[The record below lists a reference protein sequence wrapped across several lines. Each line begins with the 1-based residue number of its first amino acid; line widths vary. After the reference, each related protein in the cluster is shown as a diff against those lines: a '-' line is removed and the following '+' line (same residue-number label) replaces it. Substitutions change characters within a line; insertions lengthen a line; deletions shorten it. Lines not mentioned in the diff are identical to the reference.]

1 MSKRG
6 VFFVLWGIALIFS
19 GLMTAH
25 AQINREVPSSLGQ
38 VQLSYAPIVKKTA
51 PAVVN
56 IYTQKVVR
64 QRVLSPFLNDPFF
77 QHFFGGQLPQGL
89 SRQRLE
95 NSLGSGVLVKSD
107 GVIVTSNHVIAGA
120 DEITVV
126 LSDRREFQARLLL
139 TDQGSDLAV
148 LKIDPKG
155 EALPFIN
162 LKDSD
167 DVEVGDIVIAIGN
180 PFGVGQT
187 VTSGIISAM
196 ARTSLDMN
204 DLNYYIQ
211 TDAAINPG
219 NSGGALITMDGKL
232 IGINAAIYTKD
243 GGNMGIGFAVPSNMV
258 RATISGL
265 TDDDRVAK
273 KVVRPWTGIGGQ
285 PVTADMAKSLG
296 LQNPMGILVN
306 TLHAQSPAREAGLKV
321 GDVIVSLNGRMIEDP
336 SAFAYRVATTP
347 IGHKV
352 TLGIVRK
359 GQPESLT
366 LTLIPPPAHS
376 ARDEVEMSG
385 SSPLSGARVANVSP
399 ALAGQ
404 YHLHDDAQG
413 VVILSVNEQSA
424 AEELGLA
431 KGDII
436 VGINGEATK
445 TVADVQRMTQSKSRT
460 WRLTFQRE
468 GNVMTLI
475 IRR

>member
-1 MSKRG
+1 MNRRI
-6 VFFVLWGIALIFS
+6 VFFVLWGVALLFS

-25 AQINREVPSSLGQ
+25 AQINRETPTSMAQ

-64 QRVLSPFLNDPFF
+64 QRVISPFLNDPFF
-77 QHFFGGQLPQGL
+77 QHFFGGIPQGL

-95 NSLGSGVLVKSD
+95 NSLGSGVLVKPD

-126 LSDRREFQARLLL
+126 LSDRREFQAKLLL
-139 TDQGSDLAV
+139 TDQASDLAV
-148 LKIDPKG
+148 LKIDTKG
-155 EALPFIN
+155 EALPFIA

-167 DVEVGDIVIAIGN
+167 EAEVGDIVIAIGN

-232 IGINAAIYTKD
+232 LGINAAIYTKD

-258 RATISGL
+258 RSTISNL
-265 TDDDRVAK
+265 TNDQNTAK

-285 PVTADMAKSLG
+285 AVTADMAKSLG
-296 LQNPMGILVN
+296 LPNPMGLLVN
-306 TLHAQSPAREAGLKV
+306 AIHAQSPAKEAGLKV
-321 GDVIVSLNGRMIEDP
+321 GDVIVSLNGRAIEDP

-347 IGHKV
+347 IGQKV
-352 TLGIVRK
+352 TLGLMRK
-359 GQPESLT
+359 GQPESL
-366 LTLIPPPAHS
+366 IMQIIAPPAHS
-376 ARDEVEMSG
+376 ARDEVELSG
-385 SSPLSGARVANVSP
+385 QSPLSGARVANLSP
-399 ALAGQ
+399 ALATQ
-404 YHLHDDAQG
+404 YHLPDDAVG
-413 VVILSVNEQSA
+413 VVIMSVDGQSA

-436 VGINGEATK
+436 AGINGEAMK
-445 TVADVQRMTQSKSRT
+445 SVGDVQRATQTKSRA
-460 WRLTFQRE
+460 WRLTIQRE
-468 GNVMTLI
+468 GSLI
-475 IRR
+475 NLMIRR